1 MSVEINRKC
10 DNCGMEFK
18 QHVSFSG
25 EGEEITVKVYRYK
38 CPFCNAL
45 IKKPTPGEIMTA
57 IALKEKKG

>member
-1 MSVEINRKC
+1 
-10 DNCGMEFK
+10 MEFK

-25 EGEEITVKVYRYK
+25 EGEKITVKVYRYT

>member
-1 MSVEINRKC
+1 MSVEIDRKC
-10 DNCGMEFK
+10 DNCRMEFK

>member
-1 MSVEINRKC
+1 LSVEINRKC
-10 DNCGMEFK
+10 NNCGMEFK

-25 EGEEITVKVYRYK
+25 EGEKITVKVYRYK

>member
-1 MSVEINRKC
+1 VTT
-10 DNCGMEFK
+10 CGMEFK

-25 EGEEITVKVYRYK
+25 EGEKITVKVYRYT

>member
-1 MSVEINRKC
+1 
-10 DNCGMEFK
+10 MEFK